1 MDFLAVVA
9 AGAPWTIALTVS
21 SFATGAILGLPL
33 CLMLLSAWKPLQWLA
48 RFIILTMRSV
58 PPIVWLFLIFFGFG
72 SGLLAISPFEAA
84 WIGLGLIV
92 AANMAEVYRGAFAA
106 IPAGER
112 EAAIA
117 LGLPLRH
124 RFLDV
129 IAPQLVR
136 IALPSAATYAISLL
150 KDTAIASTIGVHEV
164 AFQAYHLSQETF
176 HSLDIFAIAGL
187 FYIAISLLTA
197 WAARHVDCSLK
208 RSLAR

>member
-1 MDFLAVVA
+1 M
-9 AGAPWTIALTVS
+9 
-21 SFATGAILGLPL
+21 
-33 CLMLLSAWKPLQWLA
+33 QWLA

-72 SGLLAISPFEAA
+72 SGLLQISPFEAA

-92 AANMAEVYRGAFAA
+92 AANMAEVYRGAFTA

-117 LGLPLRH
+117 LGLPLQY
-124 RFLDV
+124 RFRDV

-136 IALPSAATYAISLL
+136 IALPSAATYAINLL
-150 KDTAIASTIGVHEV
+150 KDTAIASTIGVHEI

-187 FYIAISLLTA
+187 FYIVISLLAA
-197 WAARHVDCSLK
+197 WVSRHMS
-208 RSLAR
+208 RSMKLGLAR